1 MAIFDGAIKTKTRV
15 RLDKDKFQPGMGV
28 LGAASETEQ
37 ALIHGNQKEQVFGKH
52 ERYVDLTTE
61 IVLNGAVKVFMM
73 NTCLWTVIGNT
84 NINFLANYT
93 LLVGGTTM
101 QTYIGNVMNTYLAGN
116 INTHIGARVGTH
128 AAPHQNVDPTT
139 WLDVVNSWTQLVPVK
154 QTIGG
159 YKNDVFGVAMTFS
172 GAKVDVAGAR
182 GAVNATEL
190 RTTGQKAAAEL
201 AKAEAGA
208 LKGRI
213 EAMSSKLGALQADAQ
228 ARVNALPTVSTSA
241 PFGA

>member
-1 MAIFDGAIKTKTRV
+1 MATFDGAVKTKTRV

-37 ALIHGNQKEQVFGKH
+37 ALIHGNHKEQVFGTH
-52 ERYVDLTTE
+52 NRFVDKTTD
-61 IVLNGAVKVFMM
+61 IVLKGAVKVTML
-73 NTCLWTVIGNT
+73 NTLNWTVMGNT
-84 NINFLANYT
+84 IIGYQANLT
-93 LLVGGTTM
+93 VFVAGTTM
-101 QTYIGNVMNTYLAGN
+101 QTFVGNVTNSYLAGN
-116 INTHIGARVGTH
+116 INTHVGTRVGTH

-139 WLDVVNSWTQLVPVK
+139 WLDVVNSWTQMVPMK
-154 QTIGG
+154 QTIGA

-172 GAKVDVAGAR
+172 GAKVDVAASR
-182 GAVNATEL
+182 GAVNGTEL

-201 AKAEAGA
+201 AKAEAGV

-213 EAMSSKLGALQADAQ
+213 EVMSSKLGALQADAQ
-228 ARVNALPTVSTSA
+228 PRVNAAPTASSSM